1 MLLGATMK
9 RSVDVS
15 YFKQYDSSLILLPCT
30 PSFLMPL
37 LLSGYRS
44 LALLKPLLVSSRQ
57 LDRRDL
63 PSLDQTCLFDSR
75 LALFEM
81 SVLKGFSQKKRR
93 IKYSGNKAL
102 ELDAAHARAL
112 KE

>member
-1 MLLGATMK
+1 MLLGATMN
-9 RSVDVS
+9 RSLDVS
-15 YFKQYDSSLILLPCT
+15 YFKEYDSSLILLPCT

-37 LLSGYRS
+37 LLLGYRS
-44 LALLKPLLVSSRQ
+44 LALLKLLLVSSRQ

-81 SVLKGFSQKKRR
+81 SVLKGFSHTHTKK
-93 IKYSGNKAL
+93 KG
-102 ELDAAHARAL
+102 
-112 KE
+112 